1 MTATA
6 LRRSGPAELSL
17 AALVLGLAAAAW
29 VLTVNRMAGMDAGPG
44 TALGGV
50 GWFAVSW
57 LVMMAAMMLPAMVPM
72 VVAYGRRADR
82 ASATAL
88 FVAGYLGAWLAAGLA
103 AYAVIEGVRSLG
115 PGFLAW
121 DLAGRYLA
129 AGVIAAAGIY
139 QLTAFKFACLR
150 RCRNRVTFLREHW
163 RPGGAGAVR
172 MGLGHGGYCVGS
184 TWAIMAALFALG
196 AMSLTWMAVLA
207 ALVAAER
214 LLSRSAR
221 LGVALV
227 LVPLGAGVAVAPAD
241 VPGLTVPGASPMPT
255 MQMP

>member
-1 MTATA
+1 VTATA
-6 LRRSGPAELSL
+6 LRRSDPAELRL

-29 VLTVNRMAGMDAGPG
+29 VLTADRMAGMDAGPG
-44 TALGGV
+44 TALGGI

-72 VVAYGRRADR
+72 VVVYGRRTER
-82 ASATAL
+82 LSATAL

-103 AYAVIEGVRSLG
+103 AYAAIESVRSLQ

-121 DLAGRYLA
+121 DAAGRYLA
-129 AGVIAAAGIY
+129 ATVIAAAGIY
-139 QLTAFKFACLR
+139 QLTACKFACLR
-150 RCRNRVTFLREHW
+150 RCRDRVTFLREHW
-163 RPGGAGAVR
+163 RPGRPGAVR
-172 MGLGHGGYCVGS
+172 TGVEHGGYCVGS

-214 LLSRSAR
+214 LLSRHAR
-221 LGVALV
+221 LAVVLV
-227 LVPLGAGVAVAPAD
+227 LVALGVGVAVAPAD
-241 VPGLTVPGASPMPT
+241 VPGLTVPGATPMHT
-255 MQMP
+255 MEMP